1 MCSTEESQSLGF
13 ENNFDFEINFLSSA
27 NNPLIFGESVRQG

>member
-13 ENNFDFEINFLSSA
+13 ENNLDFEIHFHSSA
-27 NNPLIFGESVRQG
+27 NNPLIFGECVRQG